1 MGSTDLDAMKGIP
14 KQNSVCV
21 CMKLGDSL
29 KGIHYSISFLFC
41 PDALIGIC
49 MTLHASVVYC
59 TDWRKQQ
66 YICCCSPSLFCRQ
79 TAGNPQKLKA
89 LNPTTQTLQ
98 KCVFVVRLGPR
109 AHLTEGD

>member
-49 MTLHASVVYC
+49 MTLHASAVYC
-59 TDWRKQQ
+59 TQAQ
-66 YICCCSPSLFCRQ
+66 TTIYLLLFSIFVLP
-79 TAGNPQKLKA
+79 AGNPQKLKA

-98 KCVFVVRLGPR
+98 KCVFVVHLGPH
-109 AHLTEGD
+109 AHLTECD